1 MSSLRASDTD
11 KMRIHPQAFF
21 RYHHGSHSSI
31 AGDAKNAAGAIV
43 ILLTLTAT
51 LFGPLLFSPE
61 NDANFMGAPYP
72 TSSGMRY
79 SAPGKELASAY
90 QPVSSDSPNDLPEQ
104 RAPPIHVPVAL
115 LPVLEDHEQ
124 KLLQSIAN
132 KKEKVIDKVDDAK
145 LANVISITASVAILL
160 GAFAAGKVAK
170 RRFERTGVVG
180 GGGVF
185 DSDSNAGRISD
196 DVAYDIAYTSIAS
209 DISYGSFAPP
219 WIGDLEK
226 FDV

>member
-1 MSSLRASDTD
+1 
-11 KMRIHPQAFF
+11 MRIYPQAFF
-21 RYHHGSHSSI
+21 RYHHGSHSPI
-31 AGDAKNAAGAIV
+31 ARDAKNAAGAIV

-61 NDANFMGAPYP
+61 NDANFMGAPHP

-79 SAPGKELASAY
+79 SAPGKQLASAY
-90 QPVSSDSPNDLPEQ
+90 QLVSSDNPNDLSEQ
-104 RAPPIHVPVAL
+104 KAPMHAPVAL
-115 LPVLEDHEQ
+115 LKDHEQ
-124 KLLQSIAN
+124 ALLQSIAN
-132 KKEKVIDKVDDAK
+132 KKEKVIDKVDHAK
-145 LANVISITASVAILL
+145 LANVVSISASVAILL
-160 GAFAAGKVAK
+160 GAFVAGKVAK
-170 RRFERTGVVG
+170 RRIERKGV

-196 DVAYDIAYTSIAS
+196 DVAYDIAYTSTAS